1 MFPYMTGAKSP
12 LLPFLWYAA
21 DHVGVPGEL
30 TGCGIGLQIQ
40 YLCLV
45 VFL

>member
-1 MFPYMTGAKSP
+1 MFPYMKGAKSP

-21 DHVGVPGEL
+21 GHAGAPGEL
-30 TGCGIGLQIQ
+30 NDCDIGHQSK
-40 YLCLV
+40 YLCLA